1 MVLFK
6 PQPMKKESQK
16 LTPKQA
22 EFCNQYLIDCNA
34 TQAAIRAGYSHKRAS
49 ELGYQLLH
57 KTTVQNQITILQSK
71 SREQTEITKQEVL
84 LELGAILRANIKD
97 YMTFDGTSI
106 KFKSF
111 DDLTETQLKAI
122 EGIKQTKNGIELK
135 LHGKSWSIDR
145 VCKILGFDSPQD
157 MNILLEKLDESTID
171 MLITRII
178 EKQ

>member
-1 MVLFK
+1 MEK
-6 PQPMKKESQK
+6 NIKTK

-22 EFCNQYLIDCNA
+22 EFCNQYLIDFNA
-34 TQAAIRAGYSHKRAS
+34 TQAAIRAGYSQKRAS

-57 KTTVQNQITILQSK
+57 KTTVQSQITKLQGK
-71 SREQTEITKQEVL
+71 SREKAEITKQEVL
-84 LELGAILRANIKD
+84 SELAAILRANIKD
-97 YMTFDGTSI
+97 YMTFDGKTI

-111 DDLTETQLKAI
+111 DELTETQLKAI

-157 MNILLEKLDESTID
+157 MNVMLEAMDEGTID
-171 MLITRII
+171 MIINRLI
-178 EKQ
+178 EK